1 MASSD
6 FGELLQAAEQLTSE
20 FDPSMTTSDLPR
32 VERNLHQLVRVIAVS
47 INLWKEPLINAN
59 LIIRVIRFLG

>member
-32 VERNLHQLVRVIAVS
+32 VERNLHQLANHLN
-47 INLWKEPLINAN
+47 NLHWFDAI
-59 LIIRVIRFLG
+59 

>member
-32 VERNLHQLVRVIAVS
+32 VERNLHQLVTYYIYR
-47 INLWKEPLINAN
+47 NLYLQN
-59 LIIRVIRFLG
+59 LGFAIS